1 MVYVY
6 QGTEAQAP
14 RFFSELDPEAVAI
27 ADPDAELYRAF
38 GVERGGWRAMFG
50 VRSWLAGIRATL
62 GGHRIGRKIG
72 DPWTLPLVV
81 AVSDGR
87 ITWEHRG
94 TFAGDHPDVD
104 AIRTELAR

>member
-1 MVYVY
+1 MVYIY

-14 RFFSELDPEAVAI
+14 VFFDHLDPDAIAV

-50 VRSWLAGIRATL
+50 LRSWLAGIRATI

-81 AVSDGR
+81 AVSEGQV
-87 ITWEHRG
+87 IWEHRG

-104 AIRTELAR
+104 AIPAELAR